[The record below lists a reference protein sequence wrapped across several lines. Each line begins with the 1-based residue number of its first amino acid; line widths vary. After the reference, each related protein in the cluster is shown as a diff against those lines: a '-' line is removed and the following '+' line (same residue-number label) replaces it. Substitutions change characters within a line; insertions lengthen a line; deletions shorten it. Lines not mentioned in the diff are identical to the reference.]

1 MNQKFVQSSLL
12 GSILIGVLTFGNF
25 NANAT
30 GFKTPAANNGK
41 AISAN
46 QFYDLLNKTEP
57 SKVAKTFGM
66 PDKISSLN
74 DAEGQLEGVIWTY
87 EDAVSEKNDKLDA
100 NLVFIHGKFKYV
112 TLSNS

>member
-1 MNQKFVQSSLL
+1 MNQKFIQSSLL

-30 GFKTPAANNGK
+30 GFKTPVTKNGQ

-46 QFYDLLNKTEP
+46 QFYDILTKTSPKE
-57 SKVAKTFGM
+57 VAKTFGF

-74 DAEGQLEGVIWTY
+74 NSDGNLEGVIWIY
-87 EDAVSEKNDKLDA
+87 EDAVSEKNEKLDA
-100 NLVFIHGKFKYV
+100 NLVFIQGKFKYV
-112 TLSNS
+112 TLSSS